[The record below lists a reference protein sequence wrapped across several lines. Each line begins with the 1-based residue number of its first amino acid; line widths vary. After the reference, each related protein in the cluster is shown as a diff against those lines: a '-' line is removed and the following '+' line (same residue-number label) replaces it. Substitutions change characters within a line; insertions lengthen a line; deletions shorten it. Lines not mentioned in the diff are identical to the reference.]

1 MSEAPQAPQ
10 SCASES
16 KSSTADKENT
26 HENVGCQ
33 LMPGGKVGSLPLT
46 SRGRTTFN
54 GGDQAQDTAEQA
66 SIDNES
72 LAKNTGS
79 LSIGNVTKEG
89 VRVLVRIRPLPPQ
102 VAAAAQEHRQRQEYD
117 KDKRV
122 YAHTGMHGRIM
133 VSSESDSERERL
145 GFFDFDGVCD
155 ESCSNDDVWQDVGAI
170 AISHFLQGTDSSIF
184 SFGPTGSGKSW
195 TMQGDPSQG
204 SRMMQNAEYSSCH
217 HENNKVQTKHGEDL
231 PLNRIVVIIYHNQG
245 IRLASRFLV
254 RRHSEDVHITHTIM
268 RSKSY
273 VYTCVKVTAVM
284 CLHMCKS
291 DGRHTP
297 EHKNKCTRARAL
309 THARACARRHTH
321 ILTPT
326 STPLPTPTPITTL
339 QSQYKHTYA
348 HPAIYLPIHSNTH
361 THAHTGIVTHTHWH
375 THTCKHTHTH
385 TVCDLGLG
393 TGFGWL
399 VQQSFFMHRKS
410 TCCQQY
416 LLKWQCGCTAVGVQL
431 QCSRSVQRHVH

>member
-1 MSEAPQAPQ
+1 
-10 SCASES
+10 
-16 KSSTADKENT
+16 
-26 HENVGCQ
+26 
-33 LMPGGKVGSLPLT
+33 MPGGKVGSLSLT
-46 SRGRTTFN
+46 SCGCTTFK

-66 SIDNES
+66 SIDDES
-72 LAKNTGS
+72 LAKNAGS

-89 VRVLVRIRPLPPQ
+89 VRVLVRIRPLPSQ

-117 KDKRV
+117 KDLSPSV
-122 YAHTGMHGRIM
+122 YAHTGMNGRIM

-155 ESCSNDDVWQDVGAI
+155 ESCSNDDVWQHVGAI

-217 HENNKVQTKHGEDL
+217 HENKKVQTKHGEDL
-231 PLNRIVVIIYHNQG
+231 PLNRVVVIIYHNQG

-254 RRHSEDVHITHTIM
+254 RRHSEDVHITHTTM

-273 VYTCVKVTAVM
+273 VYTCVKLTAVM

-291 DGRHTP
+291 DGRQTP
-297 EHKNKCTRARAL
+297 VQSA
-309 THARACARRHTH
+309 HARACARRHTH

-326 STPLPTPTPITTL
+326 STPVLTPTTTATL
-339 QSQYKHTYA
+339 Q
-348 HPAIYLPIHSNTH
+348 L
-361 THAHTGIVTHTHWH
+361 
-375 THTCKHTHTH
+375 
-385 TVCDLGLG
+385 
-393 TGFGWL
+393 
-399 VQQSFFMHRKS
+399 
-410 TCCQQY
+410 
-416 LLKWQCGCTAVGVQL
+416 
-431 QCSRSVQRHVH
+431 